1 MEGQP
6 GPRLEDEPGEPARLE
21 IERLR
26 RQLAEAGA
34 QLELV
39 TRELEASS
47 GRIAHDLQAV
57 MQVTEGFAAALQ
69 RSAAGK
75 LSDKERHYLERI
87 VDTSARGNRL
97 VNDLMGFAR
106 LGVRPI
112 KFAPVALEDVL
123 RRARQAIAADARE
136 RSVEWSVGELPTV
149 WGDAELLEQV
159 LVHLLGNAFKY
170 TRGRASAQVRVEA
183 SLSGEACEV
192 RIIDNGMGFDPEF
205 ADRLF
210 RPFERL
216 HGTEAPEGNGM
227 GLANVKRIV
236 ERHGGTVRA
245 EGRPGAGA
253 TFAFTVPAL
262 AAEAPREPE
271 DQLSAQEKAGA
282 LRVLVVDDD
291 PMVLLSLR
299 NMLEIDGHQ
308 VSTAAGGQI
317 GVDAFEQELRAG
329 RAFDVVVTDFGMP
342 HMDGRE
348 VARLVKQ
355 ARPGTV
361 VILLTGWQRLEGM
374 VDWKA
379 DVDSILSK
387 PPRLAQLREA
397 LTRAR
402 AR

>member
-6 GPRLEDEPGEPARLE
+6 GPRLEAETGEPARLE

-26 RQLAEAGA
+26 RQLAETEA

-75 LSDKERHYLERI
+75 LGDKERHYLERI

-112 KFAPVALEDVL
+112 KFAPVALGDVL
-123 RRARQAIAADARE
+123 TRARQAIAAEARE

-149 WGDAELLEQV
+149 WGDATLLEQV
-159 LVHLLGNAFKY
+159 LVHLLGNAVKY
-170 TRGRASAQVRVEA
+170 SRGRASAQIRVEA

-192 RIIDNGMGFDPEF
+192 RIVDNGVGFDPEF

-216 HGTEAPEGNGM
+216 HGTDAPEGNGM

-245 EGRPGAGA
+245 EGRPGEGA

-271 DQLSAQEKAGA
+271 DRIPGAGESGRAAGA
-282 LRVLVVDDD
+282 GGRRRSHGAAVAAQHAGSRRPPRQHRGRRADRRRRV
-291 PMVLLSLR
+291 R
-299 NMLEIDGHQ
+299 
-308 VSTAAGGQI
+308 AGAQ
-317 GVDAFEQELRAG
+317 AG

-348 VARLVKQ
+348 VAR
-355 ARPGTV
+355 
-361 VILLTGWQRLEGM
+361 W
-374 VDWKA
+374 
-379 DVDSILSK
+379 
-387 PPRLAQLREA
+387 
-397 LTRAR
+397 
-402 AR
+402 